1 MRAGVLGEGH
11 HVGRAIEEIGHRHLE
26 LAVARYEVEEG
37 PAGLQDRMT
46 LAVSDLKRPPPRE
59 RHRRGFGETGFN
71 RSGAGTNQWDE
82 DGAKMLPDVGIGEAG
97 DEGLVVEVGLFGEED
112 FLEKGLDERSKD
124 GVGATELANLL
135 ELPDEVGDRSD
146 A

>member
-1 MRAGVLGEGH
+1 
-11 HVGRAIEEIGHRHLE
+11 
-26 LAVARYEVEEG
+26 
-37 PAGLQDRMT
+37 
-46 LAVSDLKRPPPRE
+46 
-59 RHRRGFGETGFN
+59 
-71 RSGAGTNQWDE
+71 
-82 DGAKMLPDVGIGEAG
+82 MLPDVGIGEAG